1 MITDLPSLVKFLMI
15 FIKSSISCGVKT
27 AVGSSSISISAPLY
41 SAFNISTL
49 CCIPT
54 VISSIFAIGS
64 TKSPYFDDISLTS
77 SIAFFIS
84 IAPPFFVGSVPNIIF
99 SATVNG

>member
-1 MITDLPSLVKFLMI
+1 MI

-54 VISSIFAIGS
+54 DISSTLAIGS
-64 TKSPYFDDISLTS
+64 IAKPYLLDISSAVTPS
-77 SIAFFIS
+77 SIALLIILS
-84 IAPPFFVGSVPNIIF
+84 STSVKF
-99 SATVNG
+99 DT